1 VMEAAGLTHG
11 GFYKHFA
18 DKDQLLQEAVAN
30 AIAKVATQI
39 EALTQD
45 LPRAEALSKVI
56 SFYLSE
62 EHLRNPE
69 LGCALAA
76 LGTELGRMPQA
87 MKKEVSKALDAHADR
102 LDFLLPGSSPQQ
114 RRAGFL
120 VLFPAMAGCMIAAR
134 AYGSRQRQQQI
145 LSAGRM
151 FFQQAFCGDSNPSFQ
166 RS

>member
-1 VMEAAGLTHG
+1 MQAAGLTHG

-30 AIAKVATQI
+30 ALAKVAAQI
-39 EALTQD
+39 EALTRG
-45 LPRAEALSKVI
+45 LPRGEALSEVI
-56 SFYLSE
+56 RFYLSE
-62 EHLRNPE
+62 EHLRNPD

-87 MKKEVSKALDAHADR
+87 MKNEISRALDAYADR
-102 LDFLLPGSSPQQ
+102 LDFLLPGSSAQQ

-120 VLFPAMAGCMIAAR
+120 VLFPAMAGCMMAAR
-134 AYGSRQRQQQI
+134 AYGSKQRQQQI

-151 FFQQAFCGDSNPSFQ
+151 FFQQAFCGDSNPSFP
-166 RS
+166 RG